1 MGCMFITP
9 TAVSVFPFQQVK
21 SGSPDYV
28 DKDVEEALQ
37 DFIQRIECY
46 RANYVCID
54 DEKDRY

>member
-1 MGCMFITP
+1 MVGACVLSSSS
-9 TAVSVFPFQQVK
+9 ALPFQQVK

-28 DKDVEEALQ
+28 DKDIEEAIQ

-46 RANYVCID
+46 RASYIPID